1 MSRLFTVQVRTVI
14 EIVAIT
20 VTVSARA
27 QSEPGLQ
34 MSVHVPMTATELAG
48 TSPTW
53 YTP

>member
-1 MSRLFTVQVRTVI
+1 MSRYFTVQVTTVI
-14 EIVAIT
+14 EIVATT
-20 VTVSARA
+20 VTESARA

-34 MSVHVPMTATELAG
+34 MLADDRMTVTERAD